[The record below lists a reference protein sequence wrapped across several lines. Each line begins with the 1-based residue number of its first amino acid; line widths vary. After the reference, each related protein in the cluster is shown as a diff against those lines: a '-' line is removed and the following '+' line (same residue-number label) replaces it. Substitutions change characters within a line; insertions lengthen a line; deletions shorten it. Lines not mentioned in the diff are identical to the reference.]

1 MKLSTHHPKL
11 IKKFGDKK
19 DSKPSLIQNQNFLSS
34 ARNSA
39 RRVEMQDFAA
49 KFRNQ
54 ANVVT
59 KEAQDFEAIIKKAEQ
74 QMQTANKV
82 AMLRDVIALKQ
93 QH

>member
-1 MKLSTHHPKL
+1 
-11 IKKFGDKK
+11 
-19 DSKPSLIQNQNFLSS
+19 
-34 ARNSA
+34 
-39 RRVEMQDFAA
+39 MQDFAA